1 MCQMHPD
8 SDVQLWNS
16 DSTHQKWIK
25 FAFIVTCFI
34 FSIILRFGQRELE
47 SDVESIH
54 FRPKYRH
61 TPKSLRP
68 KLVFWFRAQM
78 RFRFDRFVPKS
89 LPEIKL
95 KQKYGEIHK
104 IIENSYILLGLILK
118 VSLFQNVF
126 LIFLNF
132 PKNQRKIW

>member
-1 MCQMHPD
+1 
-8 SDVQLWNS
+8 
-16 DSTHQKWIK
+16 
-25 FAFIVTCFI
+25 
-34 FSIILRFGQRELE
+34 
-47 SDVESIH
+47 
-54 FRPKYRH
+54 
-61 TPKSLRP
+61 
-68 KLVFWFRAQM
+68 M
-78 RFRFDRFVPKS
+78 RFRYDRFVPKS

-132 PKNQRKIW
+132 PKNQRKI